1 MTPASLRTARQRGD
15 WAVSYLRARFPP
27 LEFPPDV
34 AQRILTHSS
43 WRAGAQT
50 YGHNTRLGFI
60 GRRVMQ
66 SYLMLF
72 LQSVS
77 PASVDGRGARLSS
90 KALERLKI
98 RGTEPKQVTDV
109 IDFEELAEKILDTHV
124 LGTIVGEPWQL
135 EGIMRWTDAKNP
147 NDSTGTLSVG
157 MRKVRGAT
165 VEAII
170 GGIFHQFGGVAAK
183 IAFHT
188 RVLPFLVP
196 VMPESLGPRVEE
208 ACTQLGGR
216 EASLRPG
223 SVVDTPQRTE
233 PPISTWSPPSQ
244 PSRRVVST

>member
-1 MTPASLRTARQRGD
+1 MTPASLRAARQRGD
-15 WAVSYLRARFPP
+15 WAVSYLQARFPP

-72 LQSVS
+72 LQSRLKT
-77 PASVDGRGARLSS
+77 RGA
-90 KALERLKI
+90 
-98 RGTEPKQVTDV
+98 EPKQVTDV

-135 EGIMRWTDAKNP
+135 EDIMRWTDAKNP
-147 NDSTGTLSVG
+147 NDSTGSLSVG

-196 VMPESLGPRVEE
+196 VMPESLTPSVEE
-208 ACTQLGGR
+208 ACIQLGGR

-223 SVVDTPQRTE
+223 SVDVDTPQRTE
-233 PPISTWSPPSQ
+233 SPISTWSPPSQ